1 MVFANYLKQK
11 WEAEAIERAT
21 NQRHRNMGQMME
33 WAKERG
39 IPLDELPE
47 SGITSSEF
55 GNGYRS
61 GYDKGYTHGVQE
73 GMNLE
78 RQRLGKT
85 IIQAWARER
94 NIPFE
99 ELPDIFR

>member
-1 MVFANYLKQK
+1 MAFATYLKQK
-11 WEAEAIERAT
+11 WEAEAIERTT
-21 NQRHRNMGQMME
+21 NQRHRNIGQMME

-39 IPLDELPE
+39 IPFDELPE
-47 SGITSSEF
+47 SGIASSES
-55 GNGYRS
+55 GNWYRS

-85 IIQAWARER
+85 IIQAWAGER
-94 NIPFE
+94 GIPVGD
-99 ELPDIFR
+99 LPDIFR